1 MEAKLEK
8 NTQRGGCSFIEKI
21 SKEFN
26 LVAPKSSCRLMFT
39 VVLLDPQLECRSWP
53 EIKSII
59 GRDGGGAFVQIDTI
73 KHRWKEI
80 RKDFSSGKT
89 ILSCFSLE
97 DWKR

>member
-1 MEAKLEK
+1 
-8 NTQRGGCSFIEKI
+8 
-21 SKEFN
+21 
-26 LVAPKSSCRLMFT
+26 
-39 VVLLDPQLECRSWP
+39 LECRSWP

-89 ILSCFSLE
+89 NLSCFSLE